1 MGSVAVSAAVVTVE
15 QTDAGLWRG
24 RFAAMACPCEIL
36 VDTDDA
42 KQAREWIALAHAEAL
57 RIEHAFSRYRSDNV
71 IHQINSAQGQTITV
85 DAELAAL
92 LTYADLC
99 FQLSQGLFDISSGVL
114 RRAWCFD
121 GSDRLPEP
129 AQINA
134 LLPFVGW
141 DKVEWQSPHLQLPAG
156 MEIDLGGLGKEYAV
170 DRVITLAGNTA
181 PVLVNFGGDL
191 AANQPQRNGKP
202 WIVAIENP
210 EIQQASAL
218 QLHLKQGAITTSGD
232 SRRFL
237 LRDGIRYSHIL
248 NPKTGWPVEK
258 APRSVTVLA
267 NTCLEAGLLS
277 TLAMLQGQGAESF
290 LAAEQIENWVIR

>member
-1 MGSVAVSAAVVTVE
+1 
-15 QTDAGLWRG
+15 
-24 RFAAMACPCEIL
+24 MACPCEIL

-42 KQAREWIALAHAEAL
+42 DQARQLIELARVEAL

-99 FQLSQGLFDISSGVL
+99 YQLSQGLFDITSGVL
-114 RRAWCFD
+114 RRAWRFD

-134 LLPFVGW
+134 LLPLVGW
-141 DKVEWQSPHLQLPAG
+141 DKVHWQSPQLQLPAG

-170 DRVITLAGNTA
+170 DRVITLAGNTV
-181 PVLVNFGGDL
+181 PILVNFGGDL

-210 EIQQASAL
+210 ESRQAGGL
-218 QLHLKQGAITTSGD
+218 KLHLSQGAITTSGD

-237 LRDGIRYSHIL
+237 LKDGTRYSHIL
-248 NPKTGWPVEK
+248 NPKTGWPVEN

-277 TLAMLQGQGAESF
+277 TLAMLEGLGAEQF
-290 LAAEQIENWVIR
+290 LAAEHIENWVIR